1 MKTVFFDRKRFLH
14 YIKII
19 RVYNPYICNMK
30 ITKCTSLFLA
40 LLVLV
45 SNIGLAFSVHYCGEN
60 IAGISSAYTLYE
72 SQNDEKATSDEAC
85 CSAKANEGK
94 SCCKD
99 KIVKIEKKSDIVV
112 KVFSFQL
119 DAALLP
125 DIWKPLVFQTD
136 AAVPQNKLT
145 SYYCD
150 AHAPPLYQLY
160 SQYIFYA

>member
-1 MKTVFFDRKRFLH
+1 
-14 YIKII
+14 
-19 RVYNPYICNMK
+19 MK

-60 IAGISSAYTLYE
+60 IAGISSAYKIYE
-72 SQNDEKATSDEAC
+72 FQNAEKKSAPEAC
-85 CSAKANEGK
+85 CSAKAKEGK

-112 KVFSFQL
+112 KVFSFQF
-119 DAALLP
+119 DTAVLP
-125 DIWKPLVFQTD
+125 EIWKPLVFQTA
-136 AAVPQNKLT
+136 AAVQQNT
-145 SYYCD
+145 HISYYCD
-150 AHAPPLYQLY
+150 AHAPPFYKLY

>member
-1 MKTVFFDRKRFLH
+1 
-14 YIKII
+14 
-19 RVYNPYICNMK
+19 MK

-60 IAGISSAYTLYE
+60 IAGISSAYTVYE
-72 SQNDEKATSDEAC
+72 SQKAEKAISPEAC
-85 CSAKANEGK
+85 CSAKAKEGK

-112 KVFSFQL
+112 KVFSFQS
-119 DAALLP
+119 DAVLLP
-125 DIWKPLVFQTD
+125 EIWKPLVFETV
-136 AAVPQNKLT
+136 ATVAQNKLT

-150 AHAPPLYQLY
+150 ANAPPLYQLY

>member
-1 MKTVFFDRKRFLH
+1 
-14 YIKII
+14 
-19 RVYNPYICNMK
+19 MK

-60 IAGISSAYTLYE
+60 IAGISSAYKIYGSE
-72 SQNDEKATSDEAC
+72 NFEKTPSPKGC
-85 CSAKANEGK
+85 CSAKAKEGK

-112 KVFSFQL
+112 KVFSFQF
-119 DAALLP
+119 DAAVLP
-125 DIWKPLVFQTD
+125 EIWKPLVFQTNT
-136 AAVPQNKLT
+136 AVQQNKFT

-150 AHAPPLYQLY
+150 ANAPPLYQLY